1 VFKFGHDAYGGPL
14 FTQVANTTETSVFG
28 VGPPTITTYK
38 DQPGTGIVWSTVS
51 SLSFLSFCITKIKF
65 LTSFE
70 LLVRS
75 KVG

>member
-1 VFKFGHDAYGGPL
+1 VFKFGHDVYGGPL

-51 SLSFLSFCITKIKF
+51 PLSFCIAQIKL